1 MSVVQ
6 FSAARP
12 GNGRFIAGVS
22 GNPAGRPKGS
32 KNRST
37 LLMASLGEADAEA
50 VVAAAVAKAKAGDGA
65 MLRCLVTRI
74 LPAVRSRPVELAV
87 PEGSETDLHALHDAT
102 LRGLAQGEILPDE
115 ALMIARALEKMA
127 RALATAASAAAP
139 SSRRSRRR
147 TGERKQGAP
156 ANRLYPPEP
165 ASRSPLAARE
175 RTQEVGAPAN
185 PLYPYEPAS
194 RSPLPSGERRGPA
207 AQRRGGEGAAPSDGL
222 APEAPVPPLRP
233 LTFPSLRDGPL
244 PLPAGE
250 RDEAG
255 VPPADRLFFRP
266 ASHDGRDGASA
277 LVDGRLGAS
286 LP

>member
-6 FSAARP
+6 FSAARA
-12 GNGRFIAGVS
+12 GNGRFAAGVS

-74 LPAVRSRPVELAV
+74 LPVVRSRPVELAV
-87 PEGSETDLHALHDAT
+87 PEGSETDLRALHDAT

-127 RALATAASAAAP
+127 RALATAASAASP
-139 SSRRSRRR
+139 SSRRAPRRAP
-147 TGERKQGAP
+147 ERKHVAP
-156 ANRLYPPEP
+156 ANRLFSPAAP
-165 ASRSPLAARE
+165 ASP
-175 RTQEVGAPAN
+175 
-185 PLYPYEPAS
+185 
-194 RSPLPSGERRGPA
+194 SPLPSGERRGPA
-207 AQRRGGEGAAPSDGL
+207 AQRRGGEGAAPSDGV
-222 APEAPVPPLRP
+222 APEAPRPPLRP
-233 LTFPSLRDGPL
+233 LTLASLRDGAL

-250 RDEAG
+250 RGQEGGAPANRLY
-255 VPPADRLFFRP
+255 PPTAAVSP
-266 ASHDGRDGASA
+266 GGASPFA
-277 LVDGRLGAS
+277 VTAGLVRRTRDDAFA
-286 LP
+286 